1 MTKIISCRYHSTLAE
16 TLTGE
21 ALDMSDQREET
32 PGEDQESNPAK
43 SIVDFVRSR
52 LGVTLLSCTAIFGL
66 FFGLVSFLSDTAQIF
81 SVIDTQPQSLVAI
94 ALLALAMACVP
105 AFFFLKIEKTR
116 KNTAI
121 FVALLTGLLV
131 STIIAWPGSRKL
143 SEWAADV
150 NGVCVEE
157 FQRARSSIKEMESA
171 GYDLIEAATPF
182 QAKPNESIE
191 SLFAAVDDP
200 MRRAFSASAGI
211 SDQHGSTLRRIT
223 SLRLP
228 VADFERDKAVSWI
241 DEYKEYADNFHNLY
255 ESLAGYATSDSVKD
269 KTGFFTDSM
278 SYLIV
283 LQTKKN
289 DVVARGKSIHVE
301 SCF

>member
-1 MTKIISCRYHSTLAE
+1 
-16 TLTGE
+16 
-21 ALDMSDQREET
+21 MSDQREQT
-32 PGEDQESNPAK
+32 PGEDRESNPAK
-43 SIVDFVRSR
+43 SIADFMRSR

-66 FFGLVSFLSDTAQIF
+66 FFGFVSFLSDTAQIF

-94 ALLALAMACVP
+94 TLLALLMACLPV
-105 AFFFLKIEKTR
+105 FFFLKIKKTK

-121 FVALLTGLLV
+121 FVVLLTGLLV
-131 STIIAWPGSRKL
+131 ATIITWPASRKL

-150 NGVCVEE
+150 NNVCVEE
-157 FQRARSSIKEMESA
+157 FQRARSSIKKMVSA
-171 GYDLIEAATPF
+171 GYDLIEAAAPF

-191 SLFAAVDDP
+191 SLFAAVDNP
-200 MRRAFSASAGI
+200 MRRAFEASVGV

-241 DEYKEYADNFHNLY
+241 DEYKEYSDNFHNLY
-255 ESLAGYATSDSVKD
+255 ESLAGYTTSDSVRD
-269 KTGFFTDSM
+269 KTEFYMDST

-289 DVVARGKSIHVE
+289 DVVERGMSIEVE